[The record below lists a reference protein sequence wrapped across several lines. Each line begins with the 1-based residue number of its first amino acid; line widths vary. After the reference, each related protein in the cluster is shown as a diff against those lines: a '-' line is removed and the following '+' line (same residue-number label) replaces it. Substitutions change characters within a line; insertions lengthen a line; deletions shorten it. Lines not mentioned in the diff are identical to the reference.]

1 MRKRHWKVKMK
12 SKRGCW
18 DKMQREKMRESSLT
32 GERFEARVA
41 GVGRGQEA
49 SNSMIFSLR
58 VTAAL

>member
-1 MRKRHWKVKMK
+1 
-12 SKRGCW
+12 
-18 DKMQREKMRESSLT
+18 MQREKMRESSLT